1 MQRGKTCGNSGRM
14 IRRAESLGGRQK
26 GGDPGKVERKE
37 ERQARRKETRR
48 VREDEKAH
56 GESVG

>member
-1 MQRGKTCGNSGRM
+1 M
-14 IRRAESLGGRQK
+14 RRPAESQGGRQK
-26 GGDPGKVERKE
+26 DVEPGKVERKE
-37 ERQARRKETRR
+37 ERQARRKGTETV